1 MVISMLQCTT
11 NAGCPP
17 PSEILG
23 NILYVGPFD
32 PEFPSV
38 FTPPNDQPQQNFSV
52 QVPSNFQ
59 SGNQVQLAV
68 TLLTLIGVS
77 SSRFF
82 LGFAFFLWANVFFLP
97 SGRAESIT

>member
-1 MVISMLQCTT
+1 MVISMLQCAP
-11 NAGCPP
+11 NAACDP

-23 NILYVGPFD
+23 NILYVGGFD

-38 FTPPNDQPQQNFSV
+38 FTPPFDQPQQNFSV
-52 QVPSNFQ
+52 QVPSYFQ

-77 SSRFF
+77 GSPVFGFF
-82 LGFAFFLWANVFFLP
+82 CGAV
-97 SGRAESIT
+97 G

>member
-1 MVISMLQCTT
+1 MVISMLQCAP
-11 NAGCPP
+11 NAACDP

-38 FTPPNDQPQQNFSV
+38 FTPPFDQPQQNFSV
-52 QVPSNFQ
+52 QVPSYFQ

-77 SSRFF
+77 GSPVF
-82 LGFAFFLWANVFFLP
+82 GFFLWRSGLTFLP
-97 SGRAESIT
+97 PFRPDRVH

>member
-1 MVISMLQCTT
+1 MVISMLQCST

-17 PSEILG
+17 PAEILG

-77 SSRFF
+77 RSRIFF
-82 LGFAFFLWANVFFLP
+82 RFCVFLWANVFFLP

>member
-1 MVISMLQCTT
+1 MVISMLQCAP
-11 NAGCPP
+11 NAACDP

-23 NILYVGPFD
+23 NILYVGGFD

-38 FTPPNDQPQQNFSV
+38 FTPPFDQPQQNFSV
-52 QVPSNFQ
+52 QVPSYFQ

-77 SSRFF
+77 GSP
-82 LGFAFFLWANVFFLP
+82 VFGSFC
-97 SGRAESIT
+97 GAVG